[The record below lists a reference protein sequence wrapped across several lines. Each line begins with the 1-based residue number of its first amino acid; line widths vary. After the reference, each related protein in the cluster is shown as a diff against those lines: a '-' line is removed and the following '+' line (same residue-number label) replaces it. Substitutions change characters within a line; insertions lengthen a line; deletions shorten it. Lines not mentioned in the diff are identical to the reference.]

1 MIQRANPLIILQ
13 TGTVLIFAEILPAS
27 SVTSPLD
34 TSSARQPPEIRGS
47 RPIVT
52 FSAYL
57 PLVVNQVSL
66 QCVSARFDYHINT
79 EVSVCRSMYLEAMC
93 TLDISTWSGQ
103 CISAKIISR
112 EHATISG
119 VSYAA
124 KIFSIGGCRARTL
137 VREGSTVNPGV
148 AILTVSGQA
157 RHVLKCE
164 RTALNL
170 VSRMSGIATMTKKMV
185 SAMPAR
191 GPEIY
196 ATRKTA
202 PGLRFF
208 DKEAVVAGGGRRHR
222 MSLNSSV
229 MIKDNHLDSGYSID
243 FLVQKARKKGYKKIQ
258 VEVED
263 ARSALIAAKCGA
275 TTILLDNFTPKG
287 AAAAVK
293 VLQKARVRKNVT
305 LEVSGGIT
313 VKNIASFAK
322 IGVDAISSGQIT
334 SSAPAIDLSL
344 EVYP

>member
-1 MIQRANPLIILQ
+1 MLADHL
-13 TGTVLIFAEILPAS
+13 F
-27 SVTSPLD
+27 
-34 TSSARQPPEIRGS
+34 
-47 RPIVT
+47 
-52 FSAYL
+52 FSFFGE
-57 PLVVNQVSL
+57 S
-66 QCVSARFDYHINT
+66 
-79 EVSVCRSMYLEAMC
+79 
-93 TLDISTWSGQ
+93 W
-103 CISAKIISR
+103 
-112 EHATISG
+112 
-119 VSYAA
+119 
-124 KIFSIGGCRARTL
+124 GCNFQL
-137 VREGSTVNPGV
+137 
-148 AILTVSGQA
+148 VSG
-157 RHVLKCE
+157 RRCHVLKICSE
-164 RTALNL
+164 SSISYEHQQPR
-170 VSRMSGIATMTKKMV
+170 KKNGCLPCQ
-185 SAMPAR
+185 SR

-202 PGLRFF
+202 LDCVFF

-275 TTILLDNFTPKG
+275 TAILLDNFTPKG

-344 EVYP
+344 EVYH